1 MSRRKDKLASNSCPK
16 CSGLILMEMA
26 CRVQPSVDDGVAFA
40 ELLQNVRLRYGI
52 EIDADRTE
60 RAQSLDIA
68 TLQADENGRAL
79 PGRLSFVPALPIIG
93 LASRTRS
100 AGSGRRTSIANQR
113 AGDYAEHG
121 LTTVVCGCR
130 ENYRAP
136 RSSVRGPSRQS
147 QHPGFAVGRHTCP
160 RTLTMT

>member
-1 MSRRKDKLASNSCPK
+1 
-16 CSGLILMEMA
+16 MEMA
-26 CRVQPSVDDGVAFA
+26 CRVQPCVGDGVAFA
-40 ELLQNVRLRYGI
+40 ELLQNAPAHRYGI

-60 RAQSLDIA
+60 QAQSLDIE

-121 LTTVVCGCR
+121 LTTVLCGCP

-136 RSSVRGPSRQS
+136 RSSVRGNSAIAASWLRR
-147 QHPGFAVGRHTCP
+147 GRHTCP
-160 RTLTMT
+160 RILTMT

>member
-1 MSRRKDKLASNSCPK
+1 MH
-16 CSGLILMEMA
+16 
-26 CRVQPSVDDGVAFA
+26 
-40 ELLQNVRLRYGI
+40 RLRYGI

-60 RAQSLDIA
+60 QAQSLDIA

-121 LTTVVCGCR
+121 LTTVLCGCP

-147 QHPGFAVGRHTCP
+147 QHPGFAVGAKRVREP
-160 RTLTMT
+160 